1 MRSPLGGRRA
11 GRAAVVL
18 ALPLALGLGA
28 MPVLADPAPQ
38 AGEVA
43 PDRQPS
49 AAQNGVALLRVIV
62 PDQEAVDRLNT
73 MGVDLA
79 EYKRPLD
86 EGLEVHA
93 VLSPEEAQE
102 LRVLGFDVRGAISD
116 QTDVAENR
124 VARQEA
130 LTKAAE
136 AAADVDTLTP
146 LRAEWFT
153 SLDNEYFLAVEVKSS
168 ATDAQTVLT
177 ATWDSGKKTAPGS
190 GGTATMSRFTDA
202 GQYMYHRFNTPIS
215 LTAVPTEVTVTS
227 NRGGSVTVPVTKWL
241 GERRKAP
248 SKHYVADFVDRYM
261 DPTEVTSRISGLAQ
275 EFPKISQIVNLPYKT
290 NGYRRAAQA
299 QFGTVAAS
307 TFYVTSKAY
316 GHQGGNDISVALV
329 KPDAASAA
337 PSVSVSGKDVVV
349 NLGTDASGAINSTAV
364 QVVTALNGDAAA
376 SALLTAATYRGNAG
390 AGLVAAAAAVKLTDN
405 LKAPEA
411 VSRDPFQVKA
421 LRIGKQRDGS
431 KVGVFLYCQEH
442 AREWVTPLTCVE
454 TAERLLR
461 NYARDGQTRKL
472 VDDLDIFIMPTV
484 NPDGGHYSVYDYNM
498 QRRNMVNHCDA
509 TNGDPARRNSWGVDL
524 NRNFSVGSVFD
535 GYSGA
540 STVCTSD
547 TFAGPAELS
556 EPEARNEVWLTT
568 RFPNIRFAMNT
579 HSYGGYFMWPPGAYK
594 LAGRETLPRPDF
606 GTENFFWKA
615 SDHILSAVQS
625 WRGTAIWPG
634 RTGPVPD
641 VLYSAAGNSADEH
654 WYNRGI
660 IGWDFEVGA
669 DVYHPETKRF
679 QAVGFQP
686 PFEEGHEE
694 AMEFAAGQIGI
705 LEIAR
710 SFSDDNRQP
719 RSELSVTGRTS
730 TSATFTF
737 KTDEPAN
744 VYYTLDGGRPTPSS
758 TKLAAAGM
766 REGAQRITVDRTTEV
781 RWFAVDIAGNVENGY
796 QPDGKGDSF
805 RKEKV
810 RVHDAR

>member
-1 MRSPLGGRRA
+1 MRSPLNGRRA
-11 GRAAVVL
+11 GRVAVVL
-18 ALPLALGLGA
+18 ALPLALSLSA

-38 AGEVA
+38 ASEVA
-43 PDRQPS
+43 PDRQS
-49 AAQNGVALLRVIV
+49 STEQNGVALLRVIV

-79 EYKRPLD
+79 EYKRSVD

-124 VARQEA
+124 AARQEA

-136 AAADVDTLTP
+136 AAADTDTLTP

-153 SLDNEYFLAVEVKSS
+153 SLDGEYFLAVEVKSS

-177 ATWDSGKKTAPGS
+177 ATWDSGKNTAPDS
-190 GGTATMSRFTDA
+190 GGTTTMSRFTDA
-202 GQYMYHRFNTPIS
+202 GQYMYHRFNSPLA
-215 LTAVPTEVTVTS
+215 LTAVPTKVTVTS

-261 DPTEVTSRISGLAQ
+261 DPTELTGRITALAA
-275 EFPKISQIVNLPYKT
+275 EFPKISQIVDLPNKT

-307 TFYVTSKAY
+307 TLYVSSKAY
-316 GHQGGNDISVALV
+316 GHEGGNDISVALV
-329 KPDAASAA
+329 RPDAASAA
-337 PSVSVSGKDVVV
+337 LSVSVSGKDVVV
-349 NLGTDASGAINSTAV
+349 NLGTDGSGAINSTAV

-390 AGLVAAAAAVKLTDN
+390 AGLVAAAAATKLTDN
-405 LKAPEA
+405 LKAPA
-411 VSRDPFQVKA
+411 TVSRDPFQMKA
-421 LRIGKQRDGS
+421 LRIGKKRDGS
-431 KVGVFLYCQEH
+431 KTGVFLYCQEH
-442 AREWVTPLTCVE
+442 AREWVTPLVCLE

-461 NYARDGQTRKL
+461 NYARDAETKKL
-472 VDDLDIFIMPTV
+472 VDDLDIFILPTS
-484 NPDGGHYSVYDYNM
+484 NPDGGHYSMYDYNM
-498 QRRNMVNHCDA
+498 QRRNMFNHCDVN
-509 TNGDPARRNSWGVDL
+509 NGDPARRNSWGVDL

-556 EPEARNEVWLTT
+556 EPEARNQVWLTT
-568 RFPNIRFAMNT
+568 RFPNIKFAMNT

-594 LAGRETLPRPDF
+594 AAGRELLPRVDY

-654 WYNRGI
+654 WFNRGI

-669 DVYHPETKRF
+669 DVYNPETKRF

-705 LEIAR
+705 LEVAR
-710 SFSDDNRQP
+710 SFSGDKKQP
-719 RSELSVTGRTS
+719 KSELSVTGQTG

-744 VYYTLDGGRPTPSS
+744 VYYTLDGSRPTLGS

-766 REGAQRITVDRTTEV
+766 RESAQQITIDKTTEI
-781 RWFAVDIAGNVENGY
+781 RWFAVDIAGNVENNY
-796 QPDGKGDSF
+796 KPDGNGKNY

-810 RVHDAR
+810 KVGDAR